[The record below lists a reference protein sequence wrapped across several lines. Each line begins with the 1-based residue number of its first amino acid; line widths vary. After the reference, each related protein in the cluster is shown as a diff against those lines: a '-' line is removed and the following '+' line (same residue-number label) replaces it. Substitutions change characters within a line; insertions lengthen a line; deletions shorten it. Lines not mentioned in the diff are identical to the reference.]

1 MPDIQEA
8 TTRAA
13 SNAQVE
19 LAALVN
25 PIEEWAQVFQT
36 AFVNATAIGSRI
48 AADPAPI
55 LAAIANN
62 QAISAEFLAGFGL
75 AFGSAY
81 LDAAGDIPANVAAA
95 LALIEQGNIQQGVQD
110 LLLGLTVTPV
120 LSALLFSGLILQL
133 PDVAAVLSNPFDNIS
148 RVINTGLSI
157 GTLFNLAPLLV
168 EPFAPALQLG
178 VTAQQ
183 VYDAVEADDFEAAV
197 NALISFP
204 SQLVNTTVNGNP
216 LLGNGGLLGDFGIV
230 NALLNLRD
238 AIAPVITPPV
248 ISTPISLSDTF
259 NPSDASDTGLQGGQ
273 LVSLGADTEST
284 FQQQN
289 SLSAGPVE
297 TKKVKDVDEVTNT
310 GATVA
315 LVSQTAGTST
325 GSNGAKVNKPGE
337 RLRVAFEGTFERI
350 EKGFDDAVKGF
361 DNALKG
367 LGGRDK
373 ADKGGADTAGAD
385 AGAGEATSTG
395 S

>member
-1 MPDIQEA
+1 MHAALRPYTTAGVALVGASVIAVSPVAPPMPDIQEA

-238 AIAPVITPPV
+238 QAFRIV
-248 ISTPISLSDTF
+248 
-259 NPSDASDTGLQGGQ
+259 AS
-273 LVSLGADTEST
+273 ESRR
-284 FQQQN
+284 QRQ
-289 SLSAGPVE
+289 
-297 TKKVKDVDEVTNT
+297 
-310 GATVA
+310 
-315 LVSQTAGTST
+315 
-325 GSNGAKVNKPGE
+325 
-337 RLRVAFEGTFERI
+337 
-350 EKGFDDAVKGF
+350 
-361 DNALKG
+361 
-367 LGGRDK
+367 
-373 ADKGGADTAGAD
+373 
-385 AGAGEATSTG
+385 
-395 S
+395 